1 MSSIPI
7 RIALTS
13 LAAAMTLCTAGC
25 LISTERSVHTQG
37 REISPRAMDAIQP
50 GVTTEAELL
59 QHLGTPSRTM
69 AADDGG
75 TIYVWSWTREERGEG
90 RALFL
95 FSGEHETSSEA
106 SASALVRNGL
116 VQQWWTDAAAN
127 G

>member
-1 MSSIPI
+1 MLPTPA
-7 RIALTS
+7 R
-13 LAAAMTLCTAGC
+13 LAATSILAAVPLVATGC
-25 LISTERSVHTQG
+25 LVSTERSVHTQG
-37 REISPRAMDAIQP
+37 REISPRAMDAIRP

-75 TIYVWSWTREERGEG
+75 TIYVWSWSREERGEG

-95 FSGEHETSSEA
+95 FSGQHETSTDA
-106 SASALVRNGL
+106 SASALVRNGV
-116 VQQWWTDAAAN
+116 VQQWWSDAAAN